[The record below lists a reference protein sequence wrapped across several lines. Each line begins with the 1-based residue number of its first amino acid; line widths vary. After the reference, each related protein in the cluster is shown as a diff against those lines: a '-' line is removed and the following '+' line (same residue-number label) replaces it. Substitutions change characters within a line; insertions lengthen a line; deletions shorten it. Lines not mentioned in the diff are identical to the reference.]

1 MNESTSFNETQPIKQ
16 SANYTMFN
24 NPNEEDQSIYPQ
36 INSNSTYMKIAIKYK
51 LPPNFSS
58 VFKISKL
65 GFSICFTLWFL
76 IIDTALT
83 VPGYTV
89 TETLFVYK
97 DIVFAGKELLP
108 VAVF

>member
-51 LPPNFSS
+51 
-58 VFKISKL
+58 I
-65 GFSICFTLWFL
+65 
-76 IIDTALT
+76 
-83 VPGYTV
+83 
-89 TETLFVYK
+89 
-97 DIVFAGKELLP
+97 
-108 VAVF
+108 